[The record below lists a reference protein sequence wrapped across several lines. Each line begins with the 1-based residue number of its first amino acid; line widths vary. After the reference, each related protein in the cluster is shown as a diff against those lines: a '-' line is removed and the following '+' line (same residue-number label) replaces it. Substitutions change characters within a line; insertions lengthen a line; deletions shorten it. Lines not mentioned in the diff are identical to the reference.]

1 MLTSEEDDTSRLE
14 TLINSKAEINKNL
27 NEKLVSKL
35 KKTCAS
41 LLYPLTIIHVNNI
54 STLE

>member
-35 KKTCAS
+35 KKTSAS
-41 LLYPLTIIHVNNI
+41 LLYPTNNN
-54 STLE
+54 TCK